1 MKPQSVDKLFQ
12 SSLGDASTMP
22 RPELWEQLDQEL
34 NLSSRKRGSRL
45 WIKIASV
52 AAVLALTWTIVPFD
66 KSPVGQI
73 EFSSL
78 PVMVYQS
85 EFSGE
90 LNTRPMTLKS
100 QVIRGETSIRE
111 ELVYTSDVEIPENDS
126 DYLPVST
133 PETLVVSASTSMMNI
148 DAEALLFQVEVELE
162 DGGAAGD
169 YAQVDA
175 PTTLLRIS
183 PESLLE
189 EAERADNGNKF
200 GKKILDKLK
209 VGVDGI
215 GSVIAQR
222 NQNKQK

>member
-1 MKPQSVDKLFQ
+1 MKPHSVDKLFQ
-12 SSLGDASTMP
+12 NSLGDASAMP

-34 NLSSRKRGSRL
+34 NLSSKKSDSRL

-52 AAVLALTWTIVPFD
+52 AAVLTLIWAVVPFD

-78 PVMVYQS
+78 PVVVYQS

-90 LNTRPMTLKS
+90 LNARPVAFRP
-100 QVIRGETSIRE
+100 QVIRGESARIE
-111 ELVYTSDVEIPENDS
+111 ELVYASVVETPENDS
-126 DYLPVST
+126 DFLSVSNT
-133 PETLVVSASTSMMNI
+133 ETHVLSESTTMVNI
-148 DAEALLFQVEVELE
+148 DAEALLSRVETELKE
-162 DGGAAGD
+162 GVSSE

-189 EAERADNGNKF
+189 DAERADNGNKF

-209 VGVDGI
+209 VGVDGL

-222 NQNKQK
+222 NHNKQK